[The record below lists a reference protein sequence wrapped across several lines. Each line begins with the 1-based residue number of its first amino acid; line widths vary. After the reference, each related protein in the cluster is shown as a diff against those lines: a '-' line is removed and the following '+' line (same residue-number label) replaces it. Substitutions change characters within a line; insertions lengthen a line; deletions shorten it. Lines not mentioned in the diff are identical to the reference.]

1 MDADWFIYPGLWIL
15 LLGAIFGFY
24 VAYKGYRST
33 DWSNLKRISSRA
45 VFFHVE
51 PTPAMKKLIRTWM
64 IIMIAGFILLAIG
77 ISIET
82 N

>member
-1 MDADWFIYPGLWIL
+1 MNADWFIYPGLGIL

-45 VFFHVE
+45 VFFRGE
-51 PTPAMKKLIRTWM
+51 PTPSMKKLIRTWM

-77 ISIET
+77 ISIGT

>member
-1 MDADWFIYPGLWIL
+1 MDADWFIYPGLGIL

-33 DWSNLKRISSRA
+33 DWSNLKRISARA
-45 VFFHVE
+45 TFFRGE
-51 PTPAMKKLIRTWM
+51 PTPAMKKL

-77 ISIET
+77 ISIGT